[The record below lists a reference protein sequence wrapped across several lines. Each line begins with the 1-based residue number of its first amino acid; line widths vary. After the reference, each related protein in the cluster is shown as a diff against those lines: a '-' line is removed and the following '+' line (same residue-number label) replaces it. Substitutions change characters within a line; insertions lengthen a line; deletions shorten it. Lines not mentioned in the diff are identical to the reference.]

1 MAKIQLIK
9 KDLDN
14 GTNEDKISAA
24 DIKRHKIGSSVFRAR
39 NSMPDL
45 RHVPVW
51 NLNLN
56 HRGH

>member
-14 GTNEDKISAA
+14 GKNEDKISAA

-45 RHVPVW
+45 RHVPV
-51 NLNLN
+51 
-56 HRGH
+56 